1 MSEEAGTTAPA
12 TKVRKRGSAT
22 EAEFADVVRPFVSK
36 CAFLKSGDPP
46 DKSAAKSTAQ
56 SLKRNAMI
64 KAEISQNFE
73 MWKAVCASF
82 SVPSLVRSV
91 VQGGLKIICL
101 EKQQEWGMPEK
112 KIPKWVA
119 LMCPRYNGQ
128 AAISKG
134 YG

>member
-1 MSEEAGTTAPA
+1 MSVDTGPTAPA
-12 TKVRKRGSAT
+12 QQVRKGGAAT

-36 CAFLKSGDPP
+36 CAFLKSGDPL

-64 KAEISQNFE
+64 KAELTQNFE

-101 EKQQEWGMPEK
+101 EKQQEWEMPEK
-112 KIPKWVA
+112 KIPKWVG
-119 LMCPRYNGQ
+119 MMSPRYKAQ
-128 AAISKG
+128 AA
-134 YG
+134 Y